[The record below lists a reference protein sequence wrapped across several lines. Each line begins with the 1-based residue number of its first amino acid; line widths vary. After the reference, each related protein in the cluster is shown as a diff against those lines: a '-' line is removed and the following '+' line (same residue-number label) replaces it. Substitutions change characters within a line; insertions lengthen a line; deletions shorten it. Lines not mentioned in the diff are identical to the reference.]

1 MFAFFVIAGMCLF
14 VTTRSAAPEACS
26 VAQGDVSVRS
36 VLGILVRNPLFFGN
50 MVFLGA
56 GFSMVEG
63 LLFILLQDMNAS
75 SLLCGF
81 SVVVTVIF
89 ELPIFH
95 YAKPLLEWL
104 GTRNMVLL
112 GQAAWVVRAIF
123 YANMSVAWMVL
134 LIEPLHGITFAL
146 VWTAAIDHVSKPSVC
161 GEGLEASGQAMLSA
175 CFMGIGP
182 ILGLAGGGLLFDMV
196 GGHVAYSVF
205 AGVVFV
211 SGLMYWMGGETQSAI
226 MEGGIP
232 SKLSAIPTRFGNRY
246 ELPADHKQVVRE
258 KERSDSPRDIAVE
271 VSLEDECAVEA
282 SLVSDSI
289 TN

>member
-1 MFAFFVIAGMCLF
+1 
-14 VTTRSAAPEACS
+14 
-26 VAQGDVSVRS
+26 
-36 VLGILVRNPLFFGN
+36 

-63 LLFILLQDMNAS
+63 LLFILLQEMNAS

-81 SVVVTVIF
+81 SVVVTVVF

-95 YAKPLLEWL
+95 YAKPILEQL

-112 GQAAWVVRAIF
+112 GQAAWVVRALF

-134 LIEPLHGITFAL
+134 LIEPLHGVTFAL

-182 ILGLAGGGLLFDMV
+182 ILGLAGGGLLFDQV
-196 GGHVAYSVF
+196 GGHVAYSAF

-211 SGLMYWMGGETQSAI
+211 SGLMYWMGGEAQSGVLEAAT
-226 MEGGIP
+226 P
-232 SKLSAIPTRFGNRY
+232 SKLSSIPTVVGNKY
-246 ELPADHKQVVRE
+246 QLPAGHEDINVR
-258 KERSDSPRDIAVE
+258 KKHADSPTDIAVDIN
-271 VSLEDECAVEA
+271 LDDAYAVEA
-282 SLVSDSI
+282 SLVAERID
-289 TN
+289 T